1 MNIKL
6 IGMVLK
12 VAPKIKSWFFADGKF
27 QMKRSLVLLV
37 ALVLLMVGSFFFDG
51 EQLTLIIGLL
61 DEVSDVVGYAE

>member
-6 IGMVLK
+6 IGMLLK
-12 VAPKIKSWFFADGKF
+12 VAPKIKGWFFADGKF

>member
-6 IGMVLK
+6 IGTLLK